1 MTVASR
7 ADGTTNP
14 ADIWHPG
21 PTASRMILGT
31 QLRKLREG
39 CEISREAAGE
49 AIRGSHSKISRLEL
63 GRHGFKARDLTDL
76 LALYGVKDEAQQETL
91 LALAKQANIPG
102 WWQPYGD
109 LVPTWFEDYLG
120 LEQAASL
127 IRSYSA
133 QTVHPLL
140 QTADYARAELARRH
154 AEEPKAKIDRR
165 VELQMLR
172 QRILFHPGGP
182 RLWVIL
188 DEAALCRLIG
198 GTTVMGAQFDHLLEM
213 AGRQNVTIQILP
225 FAAGP
230 HAGMGGSL
238 TILRLPESAL
248 PDVVYLEQ
256 YNSAHYPDRPA
267 DVLFHRKAMDRI
279 GTEAARPEET
289 SGHLHRLR
297 CQW

>member
-1 MTVASR
+1 
-7 ADGTTNP
+7 
-14 ADIWHPG
+14 
-21 PTASRMILGT
+21 MILGA

-63 GRHGFKARDLTDL
+63 GRHGFKTRDVVDL
-76 LALYGVKDEAQQETL
+76 LALYGVEDEALRETL

-109 LVPTWFEDYLG
+109 LVPSWFEDCLG
-120 LEQAASL
+120 LEQAASV
-127 IRSYSA
+127 IRSYA
-133 QTVHPLL
+133 VQTVHPLL

-154 AEEPKAKIDRR
+154 DEEPQAKIDRR
-165 VELQMLR
+165 VELRMLR
-172 QRILFHPGGP
+172 QAVLFHPGGP

-198 GTTVMGAQFDHLLEM
+198 GTRVMRAQFDHLLEM
-213 AGRQNVTIQILP
+213 AERPNVTVQILP
-225 FAAGP
+225 FALGP

-238 TILRLPESAL
+238 TILRLAEPAL

-256 YNSAHYPDRPA
+256 HNSAHYPDRPA
-267 DVLFHRKAMDRI
+267 DVLFHRQVMDRI

-289 SGHLHRLR
+289 PGHLHRIS